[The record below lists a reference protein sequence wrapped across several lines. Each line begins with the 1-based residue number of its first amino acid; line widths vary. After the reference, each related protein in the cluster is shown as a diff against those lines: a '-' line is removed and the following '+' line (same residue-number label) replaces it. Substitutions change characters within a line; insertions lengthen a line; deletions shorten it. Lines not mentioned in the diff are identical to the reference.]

1 MPEKEKASKAF
12 WVKPSTHRKVQK
24 LKADKAFP
32 TVDDAIKYLLKRLN
46 N

>member
-1 MPEKEKASKAF
+1 MPDKEKAVKVL
-12 WVKPSTHRKVQK
+12 WVKPSTHKKVQK

-32 TVDDAIKYLLKRLN
+32 TVDDAVKYLLKLLN